1 MNSLTPKGQGHIIEK
16 IEIYGEFMSESKMSD
31 YIKRLS
37 QKMKEFFKAVGN
49 ERKETAEVV
58 RLVYQAQKN
67 NRKLTKEEKDQ
78 VKEQLKDVL
87 KTIGLGS
94 IAIMPGG
101 FIVAVLI
108 KALKLNDKIVPS
120 SFKK

>member
-1 MNSLTPKGQGHIIEK
+1 MNSLIPKRQGHIIEK

-37 QKMKEFFKAVGN
+37 QKMKEFFKAVG
-49 ERKETAEVV
+49 EESKETAEVV
-58 RLVYQAQKN
+58 RLVYQAQKSD
-67 NRKLTKEEKDQ
+67 RKLTKEEKDQ
-78 VKEQLKDVL
+78 VKEQLGDVL

>member
-1 MNSLTPKGQGHIIEK
+1 MVLEIKNQDYIIEK
-16 IEIYGEFMSESKMSD
+16 IETYGEFMNESKMSD
-31 YIKRLS
+31 YIKKLS

-49 ERKETAEVV
+49 ERKETTEVV

-67 NRKLTKEEKDQ
+67 NRKLTKEEKNQ

>member
-1 MNSLTPKGQGHIIEK
+1 MVLEIKNQDYIIEK
-16 IEIYGEFMSESKMSD
+16 IEIYGEFMNESKMSQ
-31 YIKRLS
+31 YIKKLS

-49 ERKETAEVV
+49 ERKETTEVV

>member
-1 MNSLTPKGQGHIIEK
+1 
-16 IEIYGEFMSESKMSD
+16 
-31 YIKRLS
+31 
-37 QKMKEFFKAVGN
+37 MKEFFTAVGN
-49 ERKETAEVV
+49 ERKETTEVV